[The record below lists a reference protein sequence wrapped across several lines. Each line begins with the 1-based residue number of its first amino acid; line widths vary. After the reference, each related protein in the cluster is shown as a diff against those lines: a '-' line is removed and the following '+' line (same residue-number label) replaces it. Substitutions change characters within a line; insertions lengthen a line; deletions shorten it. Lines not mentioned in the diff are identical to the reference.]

1 MNRLGFFARRFNS
14 VARTFTENSPA
25 SFPSVKETMA
35 PHAYQEY
42 QHAYKS
48 TNTWFYLNFAIT
60 IPGLAAALYFCV
72 PPELEHLDH
81 LLEHP
86 REFED
91 LPYMRKRK
99 TPFPW
104 GDNSLFHN
112 DHANPSKPLPHGQ
125 LNSQIADI
133 SFKIETERRVL
144 QGAKLMYGQL
154 RGAAEKEACE
164 ANMFETSRRIEYFE
178 GLLQEA
184 YAHQNGEAPPP
195 QSAKRGKQDFPRRL
209 SSLPE
214 SQHNQNT
221 AAADGN
227 LGYAQR
233 GVLSFFGLSKRASSA
248 SLNSITF
255 LADTVQ
261 EVFIFAA
268 PDLVKYGLAI
278 TPSRVQGRLQ
288 DVLYKLDMEYRIK
301 SDTENLLRVRMND
314 GANDVRIQA
323 GLKAKLTEGGAK
335 IALLE
340 RAKRRYVALDVAPL
354 ALRTD
359 ENRVKETRRKCS
371 GRLRLKLIGASN
383 LMGRNSFSG
392 HEIIA
397 TVLLDGKLVHTTLA
411 STSRW
416 DEVVQLQIESGSDVE
431 ISIFSVPQLALL
443 GMQWFTLHDLE
454 NETNVLYPNGAPSN
468 VNDAAEVW
476 MDVEPAGQLLV
487 KPLFDAFRADG
498 AHEGLYRRAAIQKSY
513 PRNGHRFYATN
524 SLILQCAVCNELSS
538 MEKFYQC
545 RGCDYVCHVKCFSNV
560 ITKCITHEDMQTAKP
575 GADLN
580 TGQLLPY
587 RIKHRFQPKT
597 TTLIPSWCG
606 HCGSIM
612 GPAVRFEK
620 CTECGKCAHGQCKPM
635 IPNFC
640 GLKPDVALQ
649 LTDALEDASRR
660 MRQKRIEETERAER
674 ARQGNSKTGEASVSM
689 GMPTPPNEHSKIEEE
704 RKVQLLQQEQKLNQ
718 DKERESIDAALH
730 EAELER
736 RRSELQREQEMK
748 AQHFAAAA
756 AAAAMVAKPEPILR
770 PSNYPPN
777 VQVSIPK
784 VLQKNTTIEDFEMLS
799 VLGRGGYGK
808 VMLVEEKSTKK
819 LYAMK
824 AIKKDQIIGSNDANA
839 LKLEKRIFQLASQS
853 QHPYLVNM
861 HSCFQSDT
869 RVYFVMEYISGGDL
883 MCHIMVKRNFSQA
896 RVQFYACE
904 IILAIEFLHRNN
916 VIYRDL
922 KLENVLMCADGHIK
936 VADYGICKENLPFG
950 KYTNTLCGTTDY
962 MAPEILS
969 QNDHNRSA
977 DWWSFGV
984 LLFTMLRG
992 KYPFSGSDE
1001 DEMLHNIRNTVLE
1014 FPADLPKETAS
1025 LIKGLLTIDQ
1035 TRRLGGGV
1043 MGAQEIKRHPY
1054 FKGINW
1060 AAFEKRQKAPIW
1072 RPSMKNEK
1080 DVSNFDPEFTNEP
1093 VMLTPLHS
1101 VLSAVQQ
1108 AEFTDFDYTASWA
1121 GVPK

>member
-1 MNRLGFFARRFNS
+1 
-14 VARTFTENSPA
+14 
-25 SFPSVKETMA
+25 
-35 PHAYQEY
+35 
-42 QHAYKS
+42 
-48 TNTWFYLNFAIT
+48 
-60 IPGLAAALYFCV
+60 
-72 PPELEHLDH
+72 
-81 LLEHP
+81 
-86 REFED
+86 
-91 LPYMRKRK
+91 
-99 TPFPW
+99 
-104 GDNSLFHN
+104 
-112 DHANPSKPLPHGQ
+112 
-125 LNSQIADI
+125 
-133 SFKIETERRVL
+133 
-144 QGAKLMYGQL
+144 MYGQL

-164 ANMFETSRRIEYFE
+164 ANMFETSRRIAYFE

-184 YAHQNGEAPPP
+184 YAHQNGEAPPL
-195 QSAKRGKQDFPRRL
+195 QSAKSRKQDFPRRL
-209 SSLPE
+209 SSLAE

-233 GVLSFFGLSKRASSA
+233 GVLNFFGLSKRVSSA
-248 SLNSITF
+248 SLNSSDSHTSIFGLSKRTSAISLNPSHTQALTRTGF
-255 LADTVQ
+255 VQ
-261 EVFIFAA
+261 QVFIFAA

-288 DVLYKLDMEYRIK
+288 DVLYKLDIEYRMK
-301 SDTENLLRVRMND
+301 SDTENLLHVRMSD
-314 GANDVRIQA
+314 GRNDVRIHA
-323 GLKAKLTEGGAK
+323 GLKAKLTEGAAK

-340 RAKRRYVALDVAPL
+340 RAKRRYVALDVGAL
-354 ALRTD
+354 ALKKSD
-359 ENRVKETRRKCS
+359 ENRVKEPEIRRKCS

-416 DEVVQLQIESGSDVE
+416 DEVVQLQIESGSEVE

-443 GMQWFTLHDLE
+443 GIQWFTLHDLE
-454 NETNVLYPNGAPSN
+454 NETNVLYPNGAPPN

-487 KPLFDAFRADG
+487 KPLFG
-498 AHEGLYRRAAIQKSY
+498 SY
-513 PRNGHRFYATN
+513 PEHAVRTFLIHSKSHVIRHQTLSEWMEHMKDYTDVRR
-524 SLILQCAVCNELSS
+524 SKKLILETGTGFTQPTRL
-538 MEKFYQC
+538 FYS
-545 RGCDYVCHVKCFSNV
+545 CDYVCHVKCFSNV
-560 ITKCITHEDMQTAKP
+560 ITKCITREDMHIANP

-606 HCGSIM
+606 HCGTKWDL
-612 GPAVRFEK
+612 A
-620 CTECGKCAHGQCKPM
+620 
-635 IPNFC
+635 
-640 GLKPDVALQ
+640 
-649 LTDALEDASRR
+649 R

-674 ARQGNSKTGEASVSM
+674 ARQENSKADEASASM

-704 RKVQLLQQEQKLNQ
+704 RKVKLLQLEQKLNQ
-718 DKERESIDAALH
+718 DKERERIGAALH

-736 RRSELQREQEMK
+736 RRLELQREQEMK
-748 AQHFAAAA
+748 AQHFVATAAAA
-756 AAAAMVAKPEPILR
+756 AEVAAKLDPIVPLQ

-777 VQVSIPK
+777 VQVSIPT

-883 MCHIMVKRNFSQA
+883 MFHIMVKRNFSQA

-904 IILAIEFLHRNN
+904 IILAIDFLHRN
-916 VIYRDL
+916 
-922 KLENVLMCADGHIK
+922 
-936 VADYGICKENLPFG
+936 
-950 KYTNTLCGTTDY
+950 NTLCGTTDY

-1014 FPADLPKETAS
+1014 FPADLPQDT
-1025 LIKGLLTIDQ
+1025 LLTIDQ

-1043 MGAQEIKRHPY
+1043 MGAQEIKRHSY
-1054 FKGINW
+1054 FKGIDW

-1080 DVSNFDPEFTNEP
+1080 DVSNFDPEFTNAP

-1121 GVPK
+1121 GVRK